1 MKDGADGEV
10 CFEIFEGL
18 FDGHE
23 LDVVLPKSRGIAFD
37 EIGAQQIA
45 AFTAADFTQL
55 AAVEREG
62 EVGRGLLDRDV
73 GQAPGDRSLGT
84 SGPQLHQQLFGLC
97 CKPRRSGGM
106 RFGREGRAVSD
117 FKGRHFEGEIVL
129 WAVRWYCRYGVSY
142 RDLEQMMGE
151 RGVSVDHSTII
162 RWVQKYAPEI
172 EKRLRW
178 QWRRPRSTSW
188 RIDETYVKVR
198 GRWPT
203 STAPSTSSG
212 T

>member
-10 CFEIFEGL
+10 RFEIFEGL
-18 FDGHE
+18 FDGHK

-84 SGPQLHQQLFGLC
+84 SGPSFISNCSRVSFIAASSL
-97 CKPRRSGGM
+97 RR
-106 RFGREGRAVSD
+106 
-117 FKGRHFEGEIVL
+117 RHSHFS
-129 WAVRWYCRYGVSY
+129 CR
-142 RDLEQMMGE
+142 
-151 RGVSVDHSTII
+151 
-162 RWVQKYAPEI
+162 
-172 EKRLRW
+172 
-178 QWRRPRSTSW
+178 RRIARSFRTRSALSAK
-188 RIDETYVKVR
+188 T
-198 GRWPT
+198 
-203 STAPSTSSG
+203 
-212 T
+212 